1 VHSPINTHA
10 SYFSECVYIGRMLN
24 LKCGGGTGR
33 GERLRI
39 GGVGGVGRHTIM
51 TNFFNENDQLSLSY
65 VVQFLCIGG
74 NTREFMQ
81 ICIAM

>member
-1 VHSPINTHA
+1 MANDS
-10 SYFSECVYIGRMLN
+10 GL
-24 LKCGGGTGR
+24 GGW
-33 GERLRI
+33 
-39 GGVGGVGRHTIM
+39 GGGGVGRHTIM